1 MKSIVSFKRALGIK
15 LFEFPKNRD
24 TGYKEDIAESIRKY
38 GFNCPIQIVRTN
50 LVDGTMKL
58 YIIDGHNRAK
68 TAEFLDIEYKGYII
82 DNKFDTL
89 DEIVKYMAIIN
100 NSQTPWTVNDYVKV
114 YAKVGFEHYQ
124 NLVKVKTDWP
134 YSFYT
139 LAMLL
144 SNKPGGVTDALTSGS
159 FKIMRYNDAMK
170 TLKFSGELGNNRKLS
185 NRMLISLDKV
195 MMLPKFDRDIF
206 KAEYEKHCHKLS
218 ELRLDNF
225 DDLFQSWLK

>member
-1 MKSIVSFKRALGIK
+1 MKWVLFKRSLGIK

-24 TGYKEDIAESIRKY
+24 SGYKEDIAESIRTH
-38 GFNCPIQIVRTN
+38 GFTCPIQIVKTN

-82 DNKFDTL
+82 DNKFNTL
-89 DEIVKYMAIIN
+89 DEIVRYMATIN

-124 NLVKVKTDWP
+124 NLVKIKTEWP

-139 LAMLL
+139 LAMIL
-144 SNKPGGVTDALTSGS
+144 SNKPNGVTDALTSGS
-159 FKIMRYNDAMK
+159 FKIMRYDSALS
-170 TLKFSGELGNNRKLS
+170 TLKFSGELSNSRKLS

-195 MMLPKFDRDIF
+195 MMLPKFDRSKF
-206 KAEYEKHCHKLS
+206 RAEYMKHCNKLS
-218 ELRLDNF
+218 ELKLDNF
-225 DDLFQSWLK
+225 DDLFQSWLL